1 MIVAISFK
9 ENFSGYCQFCDKKVL
24 DNAEFCHHCG
34 HCLVSN
40 SSDNKTLPIL
50 SINNPD
56 FLKSALNETNNLFL
70 IWCCCISFLGA
81 SGLIYFSYHSLSA
94 LVVSVVAFIYVW
106 IFLTSKLDDLALK
119 IQYRP
124 RQIAFLSLLIP
135 ILGTLFCYQKLSTV
149 VTDTIQANK
158 NAS

>member
-1 MIVAISFK
+1 
-9 ENFSGYCQFCDKKVL
+9 
-24 DNAEFCHHCG
+24 
-34 HCLVSN
+34 
-40 SSDNKTLPIL
+40 
-50 SINNPD
+50 
-56 FLKSALNETNNLFL
+56 
-70 IWCCCISFLGA
+70 
-81 SGLIYFSYHSLSA
+81 
-94 LVVSVVAFIYVW
+94 VVSVVAFIYVW